1 MQERDWIFDDLNREL
16 INRFPFAIAN
26 SYDEFVSIMLSA
38 IQEALNSPA
47 GQELIEP
54 MRQEAIRQKMD
65 PAEWQKHKVN
75 IMIVL
80 FFLMLEELPMLR
92 HEMSRHLYRELRK
105 ESRS

>member
-1 MQERDWIFDDLNREL
+1 MQNRDFIFDDLNREL
-16 INRFPFAIAN
+16 INGFPFALAD

-38 IQEALNSPA
+38 IQRALNSPA

-54 MRQEAIRQKMD
+54 MRQEAIRRKMD

-80 FFLMLEELPMLR
+80 FFLILEELPMLR

-105 ESRS
+105 ENRS